1 MSRDSYFASAR
12 ALMRLQD
19 LQLGQQQQQQRRSR
33 SLRTPAHELV
43 DSKKKGASS
52 DDFAASL
59 APEDLHT
66 GLPFFFMKT
75 SEIYSRIRATRS
87 NPTRREEQRSL
98 AEEIMTRRKVPR
110 QLSCAAALCDASSP
124 MPSLRHRSI
133 HAAAGH
139 ELTTT
144 HQGGNY
150 EPFDSQQSEV
160 LLLSLPKT

>member
-12 ALMRLQD
+12 ALTRLQD

-66 GLPFFFMKT
+66 GLPFFF
-75 SEIYSRIRATRS
+75 
-87 NPTRREEQRSL
+87 
-98 AEEIMTRRKVPR
+98 
-110 QLSCAAALCDASSP
+110 
-124 MPSLRHRSI
+124 
-133 HAAAGH
+133 H
-139 ELTTT
+139 E
-144 HQGGNY
+144 N
-150 EPFDSQQSEV
+150 
-160 LLLSLPKT
+160 